1 MNRLSGIIAK
11 IQQSGAILLVDVDVD
26 GHDFSA
32 MLIESATQ
40 PEWIQ
45 KGNSIKLVFKETEMS
60 LEKNLTGMISM
71 RNRIKCMVQHIER
84 GELLSKVEVKFK
96 GYAIISTIATRSF
109 DSLNIKV
116 GDELEALV
124 KANEVSLMK
133 KQ

>member
-60 LEKNLTGMISM
+60 LGKKPH
-71 RNRIKCMVQHIER
+71 RNDQ
-84 GELLSKVEVKFK
+84 
-96 GYAIISTIATRSF
+96 YAKPHQMHGA
-109 DSLNIKV
+109 
-116 GDELEALV
+116 AY
-124 KANEVSLMK
+124 
-133 KQ
+133 